1 MDRITKKK
9 IYQENQQK
17 FTKSQEEDM
26 TDLLRDLNPKFPGMT
41 SHLQKVST
49 SGKQVL
55 NLLMTE
61 T

>member
-9 IYQENQQK
+9 IYEENQQK
-17 FTKSQEEDM
+17 FPPNQEEDL
-26 TDLLRDLNPKFPGMT
+26 TDLPTDLKPKFPGT
-41 SHLQKVST
+41 ASHLQRIST
-49 SGKQVL
+49 SGKRVL